1 MQLSSKLTDR
11 IISANGIPLNPEED
25 SASATMYGKTLNTV
39 KSIYTVNMNDS
50 NAGEEIKTDVIAQLK
65 NNKIDP
71 STGNPYVMINGVK
84 IEFDKNQLS
93 NIGFDENNM
102 QVAIGGNTNLV
113 YAVEYSEPET
123 FKALVEFAAAN
134 PTQNGEPITVASMWR
149 PQVSDRAHFEG
160 RAVDF
165 DSFSSGTKVNAAESG
180 TVKLAALGAPA
191 NHYSGYGYSV
201 VIKGSDGTEYLYA
214 HNQESSFQVQNG
226 ATVNTGNYISQ
237 SGSSGLTFG
246 NPHVHF
252 EVITPNNSIYIR

>member
-1 MQLSSKLTDR
+1 
-11 IISANGIPLNPEED
+11 
-25 SASATMYGKTLNTV
+25 MYGKTLNTV

-50 NAGEEIKTDVIAQLK
+50 NAGEEIKTDIIAQLK

-180 TVKLAALGAPA
+180 TVKFAGQGSP
-191 NHYSGYGYSV
+191 YIGYGNSV
-201 VIKGSDGTEYLYA
+201 VIQDSSGTEYLYA
-214 HNQESSFQVQNG
+214 HNNSFNVQNG
-226 ATVNTGNYISQ
+226 AIVN
-237 SGSSGLTFG
+237 SGSWISSSGSTGLSAG
-246 NPHVHF
+246 PHVHL
-252 EVITPNNSIYIR
+252 EVITPNNPIYIK